1 MPISDPASLNGPDAK
16 KAVICAPDT
25 PAGETEKTHVN
36 FVYALA
42 EAE

>member
-1 MPISDPASLNGPDAK
+1 MPISDPASLNGPDPK
-16 KAVICAPDT
+16 KAVICAPGT
-25 PAGETEKTHVN
+25 QVAETEKTYVN

>member
-1 MPISDPASLNGPDAK
+1 MGPIPK

-25 PAGETEKTHVN
+25 QAAEIEKADVN

-42 EAE
+42 EAG